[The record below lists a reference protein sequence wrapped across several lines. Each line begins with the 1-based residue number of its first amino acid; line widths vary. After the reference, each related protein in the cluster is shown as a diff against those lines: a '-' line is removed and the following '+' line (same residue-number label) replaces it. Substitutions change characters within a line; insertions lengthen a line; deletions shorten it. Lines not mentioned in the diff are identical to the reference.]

1 MTSVFR
7 SSGVLIFCT
16 LLVCVRGGRLLPPQS
31 LDVVSVA
38 EGETHLPCQYEPSDD
53 QVVQV
58 TWSKQM
64 SDGSKEQIIVAHH
77 INGQE
82 EFPKYKGRV
91 RFESV
96 DPMVNSA
103 LIIMNT
109 RISDEGKF
117 ICTIATYPSGTVQA
131 QRSLT
136 VWSSPISNLE
146 TFTLVEGQE
155 YGVAATCRSVAK
167 PQAGLSWD
175 TDLPGQSQNR
185 SLEKDMSSIQFS
197 LHPLRNLNGRKLDC
211 LVWHP
216 TLKTP
221 KRHSS
226 QLVVYYP
233 PNAVIT
239 GRDKDW
245 YVGLEGVTLQ
255 CDGQGNPK
263 PENFTWTRKDSGLPE
278 GVTVEK
284 GVLRFNRPLS
294 LTDKGV
300 YECMATNQV
309 GSGKSDLEVTVAEGP
324 TTSFATLLVIIV
336 GCVAVLVVIILVIVV
351 LTVNRHYKR
360 KNKEL
365 TIELNEKREEI
376 STLSRQASIRRVSSV
391 NTDCKYQ
398 MEEVTPLRAEGTL
411 RNSLSS
417 LDHPRSRDSRSTL
430 GGAVDTL
437 GRPIIYNT
445 SRRGRE
451 RALER
456 DREGEREFS
465 RLKVEAFVKSSNMS
479 LVHSESHFIPPLQTA
494 EPVRSRNG
502 SAFLPAEGR
511 PQSGGGSRAG
521 SRTGSR
527 TGSRAGSRGHHSPL
541 SSSHYPTLTDEEE
554 SEPSP
559 ANEGPGVLA
568 GPVEVDGPENADSE
582 TVSSQTSDAL
592 SSHLEHT
599 NTKLW
604 SNSKPNNI
612 LLGPGINGIRPVHNG
627 IMHHHQPQIV

>member
-7 SSGVLIFCT
+7 SSRVLIFCT
-16 LLVCVRGGRLLPPQS
+16 LLVCVFGGEIVPPPS
-31 LDVVSVA
+31 PDVFSVA
-38 EGETHLPCQYEPSDD
+38 EGETRLPCQYKPSDD
-53 QVVQV
+53 EDKVVQI
-58 TWSKQM
+58 TWSKEK
-64 SDGSKEQIIVAHH
+64 SDGTKEPIIVVHH
-77 INGQE
+77 TEGQK
-82 EFPKYKGRV
+82 EFAEYEGRV

-109 RISDEGKF
+109 RISDEGKY
-117 ICTIATYPSGTVQA
+117 ICTFATFPSGKVEA
-131 QRSLT
+131 QLSLT

-146 TFTLVEGQE
+146 TVTLVEGQVF
-155 YGVAATCRSVAK
+155 GVAATCRSVAK

-175 TDLPGQSQNR
+175 TELPGQSQNR
-185 SLEKDMSSIQFS
+185 SLEKDISSIQFS
-197 LHPLRNLNGRKLDC
+197 LYPLRSMNGRKLDC

-239 GRDKDW
+239 GYEEDW

-263 PENFTWTRKDSGLPE
+263 PENFTWTRKDGGLLE

-294 LTDKGV
+294 PTDTGV
-300 YECMATNQV
+300 YECTATNQA
-309 GSGKSDLEVTVAEGP
+309 GSGKSDLEVTVAAEKPPEP
-324 TTSFATLLVIIV
+324 TPFDSVLVIIV
-336 GCVAVLVVIILVIVV
+336 GCVAVLVVIILVAVV

-365 TIELNEKREEI
+365 TIELNEKKEEI
-376 STLSRQASIRRVSSV
+376 STLSRQASIRRVNSV

-398 MEEVTPLRAEGTL
+398 MDEIMPLRVEGTL
-411 RNSLSS
+411 RTSLSS

-437 GRPIIYNT
+437 GRPVIYNT

-451 RALER
+451 RAMER
-456 DREGEREFS
+456 EREGERELS

-479 LVHSESHFIPPLQTA
+479 LVHSESHFLPPLQIA

-502 SAFLPAEGR
+502 SAILPAEGR

-521 SRTGSR
+521 SRAGSR
-527 TGSRAGSRGHHSPL
+527 TGSRGHHSPM
-541 SSSHYPTLTDEEE
+541 SSPNNPPLTDAAQRN
-554 SEPSP
+554 PGQ
-559 ANEGPGVLA
+559 AFGVILGARYEGDVLDNISSA
-568 GPVEVDGPENADSE
+568 
-582 TVSSQTSDAL
+582 TVSSQTSEAR
-592 SSHLEHT
+592 SSPFEQT
-599 NTKLW
+599 SVKLW
-604 SNSKPNNI
+604 PNSKPDNI
-612 LLGPGINGIRPVHNG
+612 LLGPETNGLHPVHNG